1 MFLKK
6 YESSVYAA
14 LGALKKFYHPGSLQ
28 IFSNHTFHT
37 RLQPANHAP
46 WQYQSMSARTM
57 HCKKEMHFA
66 VPLTLWPSGLRRW
79 LKAPFRKGVG
89 SNPTGVILM
98 NQNSTR
104 SKWHAAHE
112 NSLQK
117 QNSKVVSPRLAA
129 TLKVKI
135 SCNIC
140 SPPSQIQGMQAWA
153 NMQANASSAWL
164 WLWKHKTDTVPIEHW
179 NVFIR
184 LGKTWQAIPGRQ
196 RVSSVRYCLLLAA
209 NAPKLYWHP
218 FLPQCKAQEN
228 PPTHVNFIIFQ
239 HRLILSQA
247 AWSSG
252 MILASGAR
260 GPGFNSRSSPIY
272 WVCLLSISLS
282 WVLLFHFCFS
292 LTCAKDIVVRHQTFV
307 QKVKQMMTPLTR

>member
-1 MFLKK
+1 MLVSVAMFLKK

-46 WQYQSMSARTM
+46 WQYQSMSARTL

-66 VPLTLWPSGLRRW
+66 VPLMLWPSGLRRW

-140 SPPSQIQGMQAWA
+140 SPPSQIQGMQA
-153 NMQANASSAWL
+153 
-164 WLWKHKTDTVPIEHW
+164 
-179 NVFIR
+179 
-184 LGKTWQAIPGRQ
+184 
-196 RVSSVRYCLLLAA
+196 
-209 NAPKLYWHP
+209 
-218 FLPQCKAQEN
+218 
-228 PPTHVNFIIFQ
+228 
-239 HRLILSQA
+239 
-247 AWSSG
+247 
-252 MILASGAR
+252 
-260 GPGFNSRSSPIY
+260 
-272 WVCLLSISLS
+272 
-282 WVLLFHFCFS
+282 
-292 LTCAKDIVVRHQTFV
+292 
-307 QKVKQMMTPLTR
+307 